1 MIARASILDLADDP
15 EAIER
20 KKMLVNKELAN
31 IELELEIRQLELKA
45 QRQKLLA
52 DQGQDQ

>member
-1 MIARASILDLADDP
+1 MIARASIFDLADDP
-15 EAIER
+15 EVIER
-20 KKMLVNKELAN
+20 KKTLVNKELAN
-31 IELELEIRQLELKA
+31 IELELEIRQLELKV